1 MVAVGLAGGQTPAAE
16 KRRAWWHV
24 EVTGRSGDGKREREA
39 VCGGILAPVWAGL
52 RRAEYVEVQNDPAS
66 PSHPIPARRTASTYQ
81 TALFFLFTEYSE
93 C

>member
-39 VCGGILAPVWAGL
+39 VCGGILVPVWAAL

-66 PSHPIPARRTASTYQ
+66 PSHPSPPDSFNIPNSS
-81 TALFFLFTEYSE
+81 FLFVYGVQ
-93 C
+93 